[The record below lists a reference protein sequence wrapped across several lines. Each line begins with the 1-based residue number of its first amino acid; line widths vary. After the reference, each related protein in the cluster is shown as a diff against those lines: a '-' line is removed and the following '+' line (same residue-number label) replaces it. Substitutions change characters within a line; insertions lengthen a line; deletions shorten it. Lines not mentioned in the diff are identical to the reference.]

1 MSPENITLIIANTID
16 IVGAIM
22 AVAGGASALGWAIIC
37 SKYLEGIARQPE
49 LMPMLRVQM
58 FIAGGLM
65 ESFPFIILAMAM
77 WFIFANPFLGVA
89 MSAVSGGGH

>member
-1 MSPENITLIIANTID
+1 MSPENITLIISSTVH

-22 AVAGGASALGWAIIC
+22 AAAGAASAIGWAIIC
-37 SKYLEGIARQPE
+37 SKYMDGISRQPE

-58 FIAGGLM
+58 FVAGGLM

-89 MSAVSGGGH
+89 ISASGG

>member
-1 MSPENITLIIANTID
+1 MNPENITLIIANTID

-22 AVAGGASALGWAIIC
+22 VAAGAASALGWAIIC
-37 SKYLEGIARQPE
+37 SKYMDGISRQPE

-89 MSAVSGGGH
+89 MSAVGGG

>member
-1 MSPENITLIIANTID
+1 MNPENITLIIANTVD

-22 AVAGGASALGWAIIC
+22 AAAGAASALGWAIIC
-37 SKYLEGIARQPE
+37 SKYMDGISRQPE

-58 FIAGGLM
+58 FISGGLM

-89 MSAVSGGGH
+89 MAAIGGGG

>member
-1 MSPENITLIIANTID
+1 MSPENVTVIITNTID
-16 IVGAIM
+16 IVGLIM
-22 AVAGGASALGWAIIC
+22 AIAGGVSAIGWSIIC
-37 SKYLEGIARQPE
+37 SKYMEGIARQPE

-65 ESFPFIILAMAM
+65 ESFPFIILAMSM

-89 MSAVSGGGH
+89 ASAIGAR

>member
-1 MSPENITLIIANTID
+1 MSPDNITLIITNTID

-22 AVAGGASALGWAIIC
+22 VAAGAASALGWAVIC
-37 SKYLEGIARQPE
+37 SKYMDGIARQPE

-89 MSAVSGGGH
+89 IAAAGGS